1 MAKVISPVRHT
12 RLAGWRQGLLL
23 SILLVATGLRC
34 HQLGA
39 QSLWYD
45 ETVSAYLAS
54 QDLLSLTRHT
64 AGDIHP
70 PLYYYLLHL
79 WTRLAGDS
87 EFALAFP
94 SLAFGLLL
102 VAMAYRLGSYLA
114 DRVTGLLAAG
124 LTAISPFHIW
134 YSQEVRMYTLGSFLG
149 TLTLEAMVKLW
160 ERSGTE
166 RGSRWTRPLS
176 LSKTWIV
183 WVLAAAAGLYTLY
196 YFAFLLIFENL
207 FALGYWLWLR
217 RHLQAPAPSA
227 NERLVSWLG
236 AQATALTLYLP
247 WLSIFYRQ
255 ATDPPV
261 PPWRSFIELWPVV
274 RDSWSALTLGQSVK
288 PEQVWPILLGV
299 ALLYL
304 AALLPERE
312 RTGAPMPSAAIKLLL
327 AGYTAVPIG
336 LIFLLSYLTP
346 LFHVR
351 YVFLYSATFPILLA
365 WGMRRIW
372 GGEGRK
378 WAIGCRGA
386 GTLAIAALVS
396 ASAFSLYQF
405 WTHPLYASDDYRSAV
420 RYIAQR
426 MGPDDAVLINAGYV
440 YTAFLYYYRGP
451 IAWRGRL
458 SEYPDEGAPHGR
470 GAVIVQTGTVDGPP
484 NLGWGSPQSDFYAI
498 SQEAT
503 RAGLERLFR
512 HHPRIWMLRAYD
524 TVTDPNGFIREW
536 LEGHGLLFDDRVVT
550 GEANARVQGWRTH
563 REPRFTTPKLD
574 HALDAAFGD
583 RVLRLLGFDGD
594 LGTVPA
600 GGELTLTLYW
610 RWEAP
615 PGSLESTTDY
625 AVSIRLYDEQGRQW
639 VQQDEK
645 PGAPLYPTS
654 RWVTDEVMEQ
664 PLRVQV
670 PLGVPPGTYSL
681 EVIAYHS
688 ASGAP
693 LTVSDPTRGVAG
705 SRLRLG
711 TVQVT
716 RPSAWPVDA
725 WPELGR
731 SVRFSFGGELQLVKM
746 SVPTGPAVPGDTLP
760 FHFLWQARRRPRADY
775 QATLALLGGDGRAVA
790 QSTWAPTNG
799 LYPTSAWQPGEVI
812 LDQAALTI
820 SGAVP
825 AGRYRISL
833 GVQSPDGRWLG
844 RRVILGDLELQSRP
858 ANYEIPPMQHRLN
871 ARLGEAIRLLGYDLT
886 SQRLA
891 PGDELVLTLYWQAIG
906 VVPESFKVFNHLVS
920 PDGEI
925 KGQRDGYPNEGKQPT
940 SGWLPGEVIRDTYRI
955 AVASDAP
962 IGRYRLFTGMYR
974 EDDLSRLPAFDEQG
988 QPIGDAILLAEI
1000 EVGR

>member
-1 MAKVISPVRHT
+1 MAKVTYPVRG
-12 RLAGWRQGLLL
+12 RPGLLIL
-23 SILLVATGLRC
+23 ILLLAVGLRC

-54 QDLLSLTRHT
+54 QDLISLTRHT

-102 VAMAYRLGSYLA
+102 VAMAYRLGSRLI
-114 DRVTGLLAAG
+114 DRATGLLAAG
-124 LTAISPFHIW
+124 LTAISPFHVW

-149 TLTLEAMVKLW
+149 MLTLYALVRLW
-160 ERSGTE
+160 ERLETGDGRSG
-166 RGSRWTRPLS
+166 RLLS
-176 LSKTWIV
+176 SSKAWLL

-207 FALGYWLWLR
+207 FVLGYWLWLR
-217 RHLQAPAPSA
+217 RHCRALISSVNA
-227 NERLVSWLG
+227 RFVSWLG
-236 AQATALTLYLP
+236 AQVAVVVLYLP
-247 WLSIFYRQ
+247 WLPIFYRQ

-261 PPWRSFIELWPVV
+261 PPWRSFTGLWPVV

-288 PEQVWPILLGV
+288 PEQVWPILLGA

-304 AALLPERE
+304 VALLPERE
-312 RTGAPMPSAAIKLLL
+312 RASARMPGAAIKLLL
-327 AGYTAVPIG
+327 TGYTVVPVG
-336 LIFLLSYLTP
+336 LIFLISYLTP

-351 YVFLYSATFPILLA
+351 YVFLYSAAFSVVLA
-365 WGMRRIW
+365 WGMRRAW
-372 GGEGRK
+372 RREGWR
-378 WAIGCRGA
+378 WVIRRRSAVG
-386 GTLAIAALVS
+386 LAAAALVG
-396 ASAFSLYQF
+396 ASAFSLHQF
-405 WTHPLYASDDYRSAV
+405 WTNPLYASDDYRSAV

-426 MGPDDAVLINAGYV
+426 MGPEDAVLINAGYV

-503 RAGLERLFR
+503 RVGLERLFR
-512 HHPRIWMLRAYD
+512 HHPRVWMLRAYD

-536 LEGHGLLFDDRVVT
+536 LEGHGLLFDDWVVT

-563 REPRFTTPKLD
+563 REPRFTAPKVE
-574 HALDAAFGD
+574 HAVDVAFGD
-583 RVLRLLGFDGD
+583 HVLRLLGFDGG
-594 LGTVPA
+594 LGTVSA
-600 GGELTLTLYW
+600 GGELAVTLYW

-615 PGSLESTTDY
+615 PGSPEADTDY
-625 AVSIRLYDEQGRQW
+625 AVSVRLYDKQGRQW

-654 RWVTDEVMEQ
+654 RWATGEVMEQ
-664 PLRVQV
+664 PLRVRV

-693 LTVSDPTRGVAG
+693 LAVSDPAQSVEG

-711 TVQVT
+711 TVQMT
-716 RPSAWPVDA
+716 RPSAWPVNA

-731 SVRFSFGGELQLVKM
+731 SVRFSFGSELRLVGM
-746 SVPTGPAVPGDTLP
+746 SVPAGPALPGDTLH
-760 FHFLWQARRRPRADY
+760 FRFLWQARRRPRADY
-775 QATLALLGGDGRAVA
+775 QAILALLDDDGQAVA
-790 QSTWAPTNG
+790 QSTWAPTSG
-799 LYPTSAWQPGEVI
+799 LYPTSAWQPGEVV

-833 GVQSPDGRWLG
+833 GVRSPDGTWLG

-871 ARLGEAIRLLGYDLT
+871 ARLGDAIRLLGYDL
-886 SQRLA
+886 SSRRLA
-891 PGDELVLTLYWQAIG
+891 PGDELVLTLYWQAIEG
-906 VVPESFKVFNHLVS
+906 VPESFKVFNHLVS
-920 PDGEI
+920 PSGEI
-925 KGQRDGYPNEGKQPT
+925 KGQRDGYPNEGRQPT
-940 SGWLPGEVIRDTYRI
+940 SGWLPGEVIRDPYRI
-955 AVASDAP
+955 AIASDAP
-962 IGRYRLFTGMYR
+962 IGRYRLLTGMYR
-974 EDDLSRLPAFDEQG
+974 ESDFSRLPAFDEQG
-988 QPIGDAILLAEI
+988 QPVGDAILLAEI

>member
-1 MAKVISPVRHT
+1 MTKAACSAK
-12 RLAGWRQGLLL
+12 WRQGWLIL
-23 SILLVATGLRC
+23 ILLMAAGLRC
-34 HQLGA
+34 YQFGA

-54 QDLLSLTRHT
+54 QDLISLTRHT

-79 WTRLAGDS
+79 WTRLAGNS

-94 SLAFGLLL
+94 SLIFGLLL
-102 VAMAYRLGSYLA
+102 VAMAYRLGSDLA
-114 DRVTGLLAAG
+114 DRVVGLLAAG
-124 LTAISPFHIW
+124 LTAISPFHVW

-149 TLTLEAMVKLW
+149 ALTLYALVRLW
-160 ERSGTE
+160 ERPETE
-166 RGSRWTRPLS
+166 RGMRWPCSS
-176 LSKTWIV
+176 LRSKAWII

-196 YFAFLLIFENL
+196 YFAFLLVFENL
-207 FALGYWLWLR
+207 FALSYWLWLQR
-217 RHLQAPAPSA
+217 RSTRSPRNSLDRDLHA
-227 NERLVSWLG
+227 RLVSWLS
-236 AQATALTLYLP
+236 AQVAVLVLYLP
-247 WLSIFYRQ
+247 WLPIFYRQ

-261 PPWRSFIELWPVV
+261 PPWRSFTGLWPVV

-299 ALLYL
+299 ALLYS

-312 RTGAPMPSAAIKLLL
+312 KMSARMPGAVVKLLL
-327 AGYTAVPIG
+327 AGYTLIPVG

-351 YVFLYSATFPILLA
+351 YVFLYSSTFSIMLA
-365 WGMRRIW
+365 WGIW
-372 GGEGRK
+372 RAWQCEEWRWMLGR
-378 WAIGCRGA
+378 RGA
-386 GTLAIAALVS
+386 VMLAAAALVG
-396 ASAFSLYQF
+396 ASAFSLHEF
-405 WTHPLYASDDYRSAV
+405 WTNPLYASDDYRSAV
-420 RYIAQR
+420 RYIVQR

-458 SEYPDEGAPHGR
+458 SEYPDEGIPHGR
-470 GAVIVQTGTVDGPP
+470 GAVIVQTGTIDGPP

-512 HHPRIWMLRAYD
+512 HHPRVWMLRAYD
-524 TVTDPNGFIREW
+524 TVTDPNGFIRAW
-536 LEGHGLLFDDRVVT
+536 LEEHGLLLEDHVVT

-563 REPRFTTPKLD
+563 REPRFTAPNVTYPTD
-574 HALDAAFGD
+574 VAFGD
-583 RVLRLLGFDGD
+583 HVLRLLGWEGD
-594 LGTVPA
+594 LEVVPA
-600 GGELTLTLYW
+600 GDELAVTLYW

-615 PGSLESTTDY
+615 PGSLEADTDY
-625 AVSIRLYDEQGRQW
+625 SVSVRLYDGQGRPW

-645 PGAPLYPTS
+645 LGAPLYPTS
-654 RWVTDEVMEQ
+654 RWITGEVMEQ
-664 PLRVQV
+664 PLRLQV
-670 PLGVPPGTYSL
+670 PLGVPPGAYSL

-693 LTVSDPTRGVAG
+693 LAVSDPARSVEGN
-705 SRLRLG
+705 RLRLG

-716 RPSAWPVDA
+716 RPPAWPADA

-731 SVRFSFGGELQLVKM
+731 SVRFSFGSELRLVRM
-746 SVPTGPAVPGDTLP
+746 SASAKSALPGDTLH
-760 FHFLWQARRRPRADY
+760 FRFLWQARRRPRFDY
-775 QATLALLGGDGRAVA
+775 QATLALLDSDGQAVA
-790 QSTWAPTNG
+790 QSTWAPASG
-799 LYPTSAWQPGEVI
+799 LYPTSAWQPGEVV

-820 SGAVP
+820 SGAVL

-844 RRVILGDLELQSRP
+844 RRVILDDLELQSRP

-871 ARLGEAIRLLGYDLT
+871 ARLGEAIRLLGYDLS

-906 VVPESFKVFNHLVS
+906 GISESFKVFNHLVS
-920 PDGEI
+920 PSGEI
-925 KGQRDGYPNEGKQPT
+925 KGQRDGYPNEGRQPT
-940 SGWLPGEVIRDTYRI
+940 PGWLPGEVIRDTYRI

-962 IGRYRLFTGMYR
+962 IGRYRLLTGMYR
-974 EDDLSRLPAFDEQG
+974 ESDLSRLPAFDEQG
-988 QPIGDAILLAEI
+988 RPIGDAILLAEV
-1000 EVGR
+1000 EVGQ